1 LITLIRRRIN
11 LQKKIRA
18 GTSIESVFQSVSKV
32 NRVNRIKKMKY
43 ILAIDQGT
51 SSTKSIVFDEN
62 SQLIAKGF
70 DALETRYFGEGFV
83 EQTPDAIFQNVLD
96 SVGDCLANFRN
107 QGLEVSDIRSAGI
120 SNQRETFVLWDKA
133 GKALSPAVVWSC
145 KRSVQICHE
154 LIEKGQEDLIKEK
167 TGLII
172 DPYFSATKLL
182 WLLKN
187 DENLKARVEA
197 GEVYFGTVDCWL
209 LYKMTDGA
217 SFKTD
222 YTNASRTLL
231 YNIHDLAWDKEIL
244 KLWGLENLNLPEV
257 CASSSDFGNWFLKW
271 DTDDTDSAKH
281 GLAQIKSASYKINL
295 PITAMIGDSHAAA
308 FGEGCFEKGT
318 AKATLGTGCSI
329 MMNIGDKPVKSD
341 FGMLTTICWSTENQ
355 IQYALE
361 GAIVACGSIIEW
373 IKNELGFFTVV
384 SETEAMANAVA
395 DNGGVYFI
403 PAFSGLGAPH
413 WQMDRKASIHGM
425 TFGSSKNHIVRAA
438 LESIPYQIKDVVAA
452 MEEDMKAKLKFLAV
466 NGGLTK
472 NQFVTHFLSDLLTI
486 PLETQKIADISALG
500 AAYLSGLKSGVYK
513 DIEQLKTF
521 GEKSKVRVEPNSE
534 NVKVKDS
541 YTIWQELINA

>member
-1 LITLIRRRIN
+1 
-11 LQKKIRA
+11 
-18 GTSIESVFQSVSKV
+18 
-32 NRVNRIKKMKY
+32 MKY
-43 ILAIDQGT
+43 VLAIDQGT
-51 SSTKSIVFDEN
+51 SSTKSIIFDEN
-62 SQLIAKGF
+62 SELVAKGF
-70 DALETRYFGEGFV
+70 TELETSYFGEGFV
-83 EQTPDAIFQNVLD
+83 EQNPEGIFENVLD
-96 SVGDCLANFRN
+96 SVADCLSNFKN
-107 QGLEVSDIRSAGI
+107 QGLEVTDICSAGI

-133 GKALSPAVVWSC
+133 GKALSPAVVWSD
-145 KRSVQICHE
+145 KRSVQICQD
-154 LIEKGQEDLIKEK
+154 LIEKGQNDLIKEK

-182 WLLKN
+182 WLLKD

-231 YNIHDLAWDKEIL
+231 YNINELKWDAEIL
-244 KLWGLENLNLPEV
+244 ELWGLQNLNLPEV
-257 CASSSDFGNWFLKW
+257 CSSSSNFGDWYFEWNADDADSFGNADFRSSLKICVSK
-271 DTDDTDSAKH
+271 SAS
-281 GLAQIKSASYKINL
+281 SASYKI
-295 PITAMIGDSHAAA
+295 PITALIGDSHSAA

-318 AKATLGTGCSI
+318 AKATLGTGSSI
-329 MMNIGDKPVKSD
+329 MMNIGDKPIKSD

-361 GAIVACGSIIEW
+361 GAIVACGSTIEW
-373 IKNELGFFTVV
+373 LKSELNLFAKAA
-384 SETEAMANAVA
+384 ETEAMAKSVK

-425 TFGSSKNHIVRAA
+425 TFGTSKNHIVRAA

-452 MEEDMKAKLKFLAV
+452 MEEDMQAKLKFLAV

-472 NQFVTHFLSDLLTI
+472 NQFVLNFITDLLEI
-486 PLETQKIADISALG
+486 PLEIQKIADISALG

-513 DIEQLKTF
+513 DIEQLKGF
-521 GEKSKVRVEPNSE
+521 CQKNKHRVEPDLE
-534 NVKVKDS
+534 KEQIKAT
-541 YTIWQELINA
+541 YKKWQELIKS

>member
-1 LITLIRRRIN
+1 
-11 LQKKIRA
+11 
-18 GTSIESVFQSVSKV
+18 
-32 NRVNRIKKMKY
+32 MKY
-43 ILAIDQGT
+43 VLAIDQGT
-51 SSTKSIVFDEN
+51 SSTKSIIFDEN
-62 SQLIAKGF
+62 SELIAKGF
-70 DALETRYFGEGFV
+70 AELETRYFGEGFV
-83 EQTPDAIFQNVLD
+83 EQTPEAIFQNVLD
-96 SVGDCLANFRN
+96 SVGDCLTNFKN
-107 QGLEVSDIRSAGI
+107 QGLEVTDIRSAGI

-145 KRSVQICHE
+145 KRSVQICQE

-182 WLLKN
+182 WLLKD
-187 DENLKARVEA
+187 DEKLKARVEA

-231 YNIHDLAWDKEIL
+231 YNIHDLTWDKEIL

-257 CASSSDFGNWFLKW
+257 CPSSSNFGTFDLSRVTNSQKPIAQSSKLK
-271 DTDDTDSAKH
+271 
-281 GLAQIKSASYKINL
+281 
-295 PITAMIGDSHAAA
+295 ITAMIGDSHAAA

-329 MMNIGDKPVKSD
+329 MMNIGDKPLKSAY
-341 FGMLTTICWSTENQ
+341 GMLTTICWSTENKV
-355 IQYALE
+355 QYALE
-361 GAIVACGSIIEW
+361 GAIVACGSSIEW
-373 IKNELGFFTVV
+373 LKNELNLFDSVA
-384 SETEAMANAVA
+384 ETETMAKALEN
-395 DNGGVYFI
+395 NGGVYLI

-452 MEEDMKAKLKFLAV
+452 MEEDMQAKLKFLAV

-472 NQFVTHFLSDLLTI
+472 NQFVLNFLTDLLGI
-486 PLETQKIADISALG
+486 PLEIQKIGDISALG

-513 DIEQLKTF
+513 DIEQLKDF
-521 GEKSKVRVEPNSE
+521 CEKSKSRVGLKAQKPLILKAYEDW
-534 NVKVKDS
+534 K
-541 YTIWQELINA
+541 ELIQIEG